1 MRVGVIADVH
11 ANWHALDAALAF
23 LADQDVEAY
32 LCAGDLVGYGPLPN
46 ECVRRMRDLPGLCVA
61 GNHDLIVLGRLSDE
75 RCVPLARSSL
85 RWTRTALDADAR
97 GFLAGL
103 PLGAGEGTVAV
114 RHGSVSDPQ
123 EYVLAEEQAVACLS
137 DIRREDPDVTVLIL
151 GHTHR
156 PMAFGERSGWLLR
169 ESTGSVGLP
178 PGEAILLNPGAV
190 GQSRSRDARARL
202 AVLDTTAQ
210 EATFHAVPYDV
221 DACRVALQDRGL
233 PPQSCHVPRS
243 RWNGLAAAMRAR
255 ARRLAEVVGRRS

>member
-46 ECVRRMRDLPGLCVA
+46 ECVRRVRDLPGLCVA

-255 ARRLAEVVGRRS
+255 ARRLAEAVGRRS